1 MAHKVGHKKNVRK
14 PGESAFTYK
23 GSKTFAKI
31 MNRTTQ
37 SRRARQISSAVVPK
51 PKISKASS
59 VREPGTKAVGKATTP
74 AKITGNTYTPK
85 PRKNQKNVRAV
96 ISKTPKPVKK
106 QVHPKPSIRP
116 SSKSSSVRPP
126 VEKVSKPIT
135 KAKGTSPSNIEQVSV
150 SKHTPKPSKKY
161 KGVSPSGIEQVSV
174 SKYIP
179 PKSSG
184 NKQHQ
189 AEDIAQVPTG
199 QKERDPA
206 KVAKSI
212 YRAFFPT
219 FRPEK
224 KSKITTSKP
233 KTTTANMYAK
243 TPGDQ
248 HPPAASNRGKIP
260 PSTLAGR
267 KIKGKTGVDSKHT
280 GILDSAS
287 KMEAKRNAKPAPRDK
302 NTPNKIVNTPKINS
316 RVMDT
321 SEDPNAVPPP
331 LNTPT
336 NPPKRTQ
343 DIDRMNMESKR
354 EAQPAAAKPKSLEDR
369 FGQAVSN
376 FFRLP
381 HSFESGVKGT
391 SSYKTKHFK
400 PKKKK

>member
-106 QVHPKPSIRP
+106 QVYPKPSIRP

-189 AEDIAQVPTG
+189 AEDIAQVSTG

-224 KSKITTSKP
+224 KSKSAPSKP

-243 TPGDQ
+243 KTGDQ
-248 HPPAASNRGKIP
+248 HPPAA
-260 PSTLAGR
+260 A
-267 KIKGKTGVDSKHT
+267 
-280 GILDSAS
+280 
-287 KMEAKRNAKPAPRDK
+287 K
-302 NTPNKIVNTPKINS
+302 NTSNKIVNTPKLNS

-321 SEDPNAVPPP
+321 SEDRNAVPPP
-331 LNTPT
+331 LNKPT

>member
-1 MAHKVGHKKNVRK
+1 MAHKVGHKKSVRK

-23 GSKTFAKI
+23 GSKTVAKI
-31 MNRTTQ
+31 KNRTTQ

-59 VREPGTKAVGKATTP
+59 VRKPGTKAVGKATTP

-85 PRKNQKNVRAV
+85 PRKNQKSVRAV

-135 KAKGTSPSNIEQVSV
+135 KAKGTSPSGIAQVNV
-150 SKHTPKPSKKY
+150 SKHTPKPSKKF
-161 KGVSPSGIEQVSV
+161 KGVSPSGIAQVSV
-174 SKYIP
+174 SNYIP

-189 AEDIAQVPTG
+189 AEDIAQVSTG

-233 KTTTANMYAK
+233 T
-243 TPGDQ
+243 
-248 HPPAASNRGKIP
+248 PAASNRGKIP

-316 RVMDT
+316 RIMDT
-321 SEDPNAVPPP
+321 SEDRNAVPPP
-331 LNTPT
+331 LNKPT
-336 NPPKRTQ
+336 NPTKRTQ
-343 DIDRMNMESKR
+343 DIGRMNMESKR

-376 FFRLP
+376 FFGLP

-391 SSYKTKHFK
+391 SSYKTKDFK

>member
-1 MAHKVGHKKNVRK
+1 MAHKVGHKKSVRK

-23 GSKTFAKI
+23 GSKTVAKI
-31 MNRTTQ
+31 KNRTTQ
-37 SRRARQISSAVVPK
+37 SRRARQISSTVVPK

-85 PRKNQKNVRAV
+85 PRKNQKSVRAV

-135 KAKGTSPSNIEQVSV
+135 KAKGTSPSGIAQVNV
-150 SKHTPKPSKKY
+150 SKHTPKPSKKF
-161 KGVSPSGIEQVSV
+161 KGVSPSGIAQVSV
-174 SKYIP
+174 SNYIP

-189 AEDIAQVPTG
+189 EEDIAQVSTG

-224 KSKITTSKP
+224 KSKSAPSKP

-243 TPGDQ
+243 KPGDQ
-248 HPPAASNRGKIP
+248 HPPAAAKI
-260 PSTLAGR
+260 
-267 KIKGKTGVDSKHT
+267 
-280 GILDSAS
+280 
-287 KMEAKRNAKPAPRDK
+287 EAKKSTKPAPKVSVEK
-302 NTPNKIVNTPKINS
+302 NPNKKADKLPPMPKAKTVAPTPGLKAP
-316 RVMDT
+316 
-321 SEDPNAVPPP
+321 PNKAPAPPR
-331 LNTPT
+331 
-336 NPPKRTQ
+336 KHS
-343 DIDRMNMESKR
+343 M
-354 EAQPAAAKPKSLEDR
+354 AAPKSLNKSSSPTKASQDSGGEDSLEASFTR
-369 FGQAVSN
+369 FMGRTFGSYSAA
-376 FFRLP
+376 
-381 HSFESGVKGT
+381 SGVEGT
-391 SSYKTKHFK
+391 SSESTVSSNNGDFSR
-400 PKKKK
+400 KKKKK